1 MPENHRLLQWEEA
14 TCQLDMSLRH
24 VVQQHFCDRF
34 QIVQL
39 VLPVSDSEIRDL
51 EHNTTTINCSAA
63 QLIRIPPHA
72 NPNVVLM
79 LQYLQN

>member
-1 MPENHRLLQWEEA
+1 MLGGLETTNIQTESVILALVEENFATDFSEVGFPSGCLKTTELLQWEEA

-39 VLPVSDSEIRDL
+39 VLPVSDS
-51 EHNTTTINCSAA
+51 
-63 QLIRIPPHA
+63 
-72 NPNVVLM
+72 
-79 LQYLQN
+79 